1 MLQIK
6 TGFMVCDDDDVQD
19 NFVPCW
25 SFLIDFSC
33 VSITALY
40 MILIFIVLI
49 VKSVT
54 MMVASGK

>member
-1 MLQIK
+1 
-6 TGFMVCDDDDVQD
+6 MVCDDDDVQD

-25 SFLIDFSC
+25 SFLIDFNC
-33 VSITALY
+33 VSITTLY